1 MQNIRWIKTL
11 SRSGHQ
17 LQAKATTA
25 ATINETK
32 KGKDAEDAEEQLTR
46 KEPAPGASG
55 AVRQVPTLKVVEAPG
70 KTFAH

>member
-1 MQNIRWIKTL
+1 MDQNIF
-11 SRSGHQ
+11 RSGHQ
-17 LQAKATTA
+17 LQAKATA

-46 KEPAPGASG
+46 KEPEPGG
-55 AVRQVPTLKVVEAPG
+55 TWAVRQVPTLKVVEAPG